1 VIHQENKGLSSAR
14 NTGLDE
20 ARGRYIGFIDSDD
33 YVEEDYLELLHSMIK
48 KNNADISMCGHYEII
63 KNSSPKPVI
72 NPKTYVTDAQGAIK
86 TALEA
91 KITGVNVYDKLY
103 KVELMKGIRFPIDK
117 YCEDT
122 FFTIKVI
129 DGCTK
134 AVITEEK
141 KYFYRHRQTSLSKTE
156 FSERDLDALEA
167 DQQNYELV
175 AEKYPDILDVAEMR
189 RCWGRMVV
197 LQKEMLYSKRD
208 ETLERELISFL
219 KARYLF
225 IMRNKTF
232 TRNRK
237 IAVTALMINK
247 ELYRLFA
254 KAFQIKQKNDAF

>member
-1 VIHQENKGLSSAR
+1 
-14 NTGLDE
+14 
-20 ARGRYIGFIDSDD
+20 
-33 YVEEDYLELLHSMIK
+33 M
-48 KNNADISMCGHYEII
+48 
-63 KNSSPKPVI
+63 
-72 NPKTYVTDAQGAIK
+72 
-86 TALEA
+86 
-91 KITGVNVYDKLY
+91 
-103 KVELMKGIRFPIDK
+103 
-117 YCEDT
+117 
-122 FFTIKVI
+122 
-129 DGCTK
+129 
-134 AVITEEK
+134 
-141 KYFYRHRQTSLSKTE
+141 
-156 FSERDLDALEA
+156 
-167 DQQNYELV
+167 V